1 MLIPTVC
8 PVCKAKNLQ
17 STTEIVY
24 CTNCRV
30 YNKELALWQLPIA
43 WARTHLWFWRLPILA
58 WFGWLLYLNLNNFS
72 FALHRLAN
80 PFSALDMGIHELG
93 HVLFS
98 PLGQF
103 MHIAGGSIF
112 QLLFPILWM
121 IGSLQKKWYFAA
133 TMCWCWLGISLFD
146 VATYAADA
154 DVRLLPLA
162 AGPAGIAAGSDSYD
176 QGHDWYQMLSQTG
189 HLGSAITIADWMRR
203 VASVLFVI
211 ELGYGAFLMTQMM
224 YGQFLR
230 NRRETPPTDTE

>member
-1 MLIPTVC
+1 
-8 PVCKAKNLQ
+8 
-17 STTEIVY
+17 
-24 CTNCRV
+24 
-30 YNKELALWQLPIA
+30 
-43 WARTHLWFWRLPILA
+43 
-58 WFGWLLYLNLNNFS
+58 
-72 FALHRLAN
+72 
-80 PFSALDMGIHELG
+80 
-93 HVLFS
+93 
-98 PLGQF
+98 
-103 MHIAGGSIF
+103 
-112 QLLFPILWM
+112 M

-211 ELGYGAFLMTQMM
+211 GLGYGAFLMTQMM